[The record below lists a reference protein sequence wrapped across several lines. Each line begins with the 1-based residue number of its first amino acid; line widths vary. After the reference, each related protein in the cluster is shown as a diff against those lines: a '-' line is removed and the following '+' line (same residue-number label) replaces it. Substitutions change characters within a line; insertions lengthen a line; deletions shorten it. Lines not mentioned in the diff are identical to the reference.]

1 MRRSCSQLLDSLNHA
16 LRQSDGDLI
25 KAAMKEVHWEAAAL
39 RAAQVAEGAVAAAVI
54 LTSRNQSLQR
64 ILPFFTM
71 LGLVAA

>member
-16 LRQSDGDLI
+16 LRQSGDLI
-25 KAAMKEVHWEAAAL
+25 KAAMKEMHWEAAAL